1 MTAGWHAIEQ
11 AAAGPSRPRW
21 PFHLGPDE
29 VGSVEAGHAA
39 ALQGLSAHL
48 RVEPGRV
55 RLDAPPHAVDAEF
68 AQMNDRLRARGLI
81 VAWRDEPYPVVH
93 PLTGRRLAR
102 IERASSRFWGTLT
115 FGAHATG
122 YLPDAEG
129 RPAAVWIAR
138 RSPHKAIDPGML
150 DNLIGGGVPDGQT
163 PEETLVREGWEEA
176 GLRPVQLSAAR
187 PGRLIRLARD
197 IPEGF
202 QHERLSSF
210 DLALPSGLT
219 PVNQDGEVA
228 GFQLLEPQEALAR
241 AAAGE
246 MTVDATLVMLDFALR
261 HRLLPAVQAEALAR
275 RAAPLWLGA

>member
-1 MTAGWHAIEQ
+1 MTEGWHAIEQ
-11 AAAGPSRPRW
+11 ATAGPARPRL
-21 PFHLGPDE
+21 PFLLGTDE
-29 VGSVEAGHAA
+29 VGSVDAGHAE
-39 ALQGLSAHL
+39 ALQGLSPRLHVGQEA
-48 RVEPGRV
+48 V
-55 RLDAPPHAVDAEF
+55 RLDVPLHAADAEF
-68 AQMNDRLRARGLI
+68 AQLNERLRARGLI
-81 VAWRDEPYPVVH
+81 VAWRDEPYPVMH
-93 PLTGRRLAR
+93 PVTGARLAR

-122 YLPDAEG
+122 YLPGRDG

-138 RSPHKAIDPGML
+138 RSPHKATDPGML

-176 GLRPVQLSAAR
+176 GLRPEQMVCAR
-187 PGRLIRLARD
+187 PGRRIRLARD

-210 DLALPSGLT
+210 DLALPEGLA
-219 PVNQDGEVA
+219 PSNQDGEVA
-228 GFQLLEPQEALAR
+228 GFQLMAPHEALAR

-261 HRLLPAVQAEALAR
+261 HGLLPAPQAQALGR
-275 RAAPLWLGA
+275 RACALWLDA